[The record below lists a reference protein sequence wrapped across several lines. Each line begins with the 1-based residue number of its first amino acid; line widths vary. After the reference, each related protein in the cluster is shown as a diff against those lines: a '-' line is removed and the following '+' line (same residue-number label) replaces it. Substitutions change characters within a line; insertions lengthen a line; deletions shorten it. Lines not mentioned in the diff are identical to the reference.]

1 MDDTQIQN
9 DKDSIFVI
17 LKLFERGQ
25 AYTPLLQKIFLYLDP
40 KSLKN
45 CKLTCSKWKEF
56 IDREIWKSISAKKVL
71 YRRLMSNWKDENFVT
86 VNKINLE
93 HRLLYIKGTG
103 FACDENVMVFG
114 GATEASVYRSL
125 TLEKL
130 YSVTLPAIYFTHIG
144 DDFIAFISEQVIIIQ
159 KYTGQIEYHEQIEAY
174 SCSQKPLRMIGN
186 KNGVLWS
193 QARMRIEMRL
203 KCFLVI

>member
-17 LKLFERGQ
+17 LKLFEREQ

-71 YRRLMSNWKDENFVT
+71 YRRLMSN

-93 HRLLYIKGTG
+93 HRVLYIEGTG
-103 FACDENVMVFG
+103 FACDENVMV
-114 GATEASVYRSL
+114 
-125 TLEKL
+125 
-130 YSVTLPAIYFTHIG
+130 
-144 DDFIAFISEQVIIIQ
+144 
-159 KYTGQIEYHEQIEAY
+159 
-174 SCSQKPLRMIGN
+174 
-186 KNGVLWS
+186 
-193 QARMRIEMRL
+193 
-203 KCFLVI
+203 

>member
-1 MDDTQIQN
+1 MILRFRMTKTVYLSSSN
-9 DKDSIFVI
+9 YSKEDKHIH
-17 LKLFERGQ
+17 
-25 AYTPLLQKIFLYLDP
+25 TPLLQKIFLYLDP

-45 CKLTCSKWKEF
+45 CKLTCSQWKEF

-144 DDFIAFISEQVIIIQ
+144 DDFIAFISEQVMIIF
-159 KYTGQIEYHEQIEAY
+159 KNTLD
-174 SCSQKPLRMIGN
+174 KLRLRLIL
-186 KNGVLWS
+186 VL
-193 QARMRIEMRL
+193 RNL
-203 KCFLVI
+203 

>member
-17 LKLFERGQ
+17 LKLFEREQ

-40 KSLKN
+40 KSLKT
-45 CKLTCSKWKEF
+45 CKLTGSQWKEF

-93 HRLLYIKGTG
+93 HRVLYIEGTG
-103 FACDENVMVFG
+103 FACLG
-114 GATEASVYRSL
+114 
-125 TLEKL
+125 
-130 YSVTLPAIYFTHIG
+130 
-144 DDFIAFISEQVIIIQ
+144 
-159 KYTGQIEYHEQIEAY
+159 
-174 SCSQKPLRMIGN
+174 
-186 KNGVLWS
+186 
-193 QARMRIEMRL
+193 
-203 KCFLVI
+203 